1 LWGVNL
7 TWRLIRLERAF
18 ERVLRVYRCVRLE
31 QRFHDLS
38 HDMEHELIIEKF
50 SSKAQDAIERACR
63 LAVKKEHRWVTPWH
77 LVYGL
82 MEQEGSPAKRYMEQ
96 AGCKIEVLGAKLD
109 GQLLTQP
116 KAHVDS
122 QQTPINRDL
131 EKVFICAQEASTAL
145 GEKYIGINHVLLGML
160 ESQDLATLFTE
171 SGVDRDQFVSLL
183 KVVPKGKFKTSE
195 SAPGEFEYLAK
206 YTKDLTEKARN
217 GELDP
222 VIGRDEEIRQ
232 AIQILCR
239 RLKNNPIVIGEPG
252 VGKTAIVEG
261 LAQRIVEGQV
271 PEDLKNCS
279 LLALDLGQLI
289 AGAKYRGEFE
299 ERFKRVIEEI
309 TGAGNIITF
318 IDEIHTLVGAG
329 SSEGA
334 MDASNLIKP
343 ALSRGELRCIGATT
357 VEEYRKHIEKDAAL
371 MRRFQTVLVEE
382 PSFEDTLSILRGIK
396 EKYEVHHGVR
406 IADSALSAATRLSSR
421 YITDR
426 FLPDKAIDLIDQ
438 TAATTRI
445 ALSSKPEEIDRIDR
459 QIVQGEIEL
468 HSLKGEVDKRAEDRI
483 NVLSAEL
490 AELKE
495 RSAILTEKW
504 EREKIARTEVQEA
517 KKRLDEA
524 KREMEQK
531 VREEDFSRVAELQ
544 YKIIPAAEK
553 VLADFADVD
562 VAEGGGA
569 HQAVTEDGVAETVSR
584 WTGIPVSKMMGSE
597 KEKLLGLE
605 DHLRKRVVGQD
616 EALSAVSKAVRRARA
631 GVQDPNRPIASF
643 LILGP
648 TGVGKTE
655 LAKTLAQFMFDDDR
669 SLVRID
675 MSEFMEKHSVARLTG
690 APPGYVGYEEGG
702 VLTNKV
708 RRKPYSVILLDEV
721 EKAHQD
727 VFNLFLQVLDDGR
740 LTDGQG
746 NTVNFTNTIILMTS
760 NLGAERIEPVETDE
774 EKQQMNQAIMD
785 AVRGHFRPEF
795 LNRLDD
801 ILIFNQLTAAAMI
814 PIVEIQL
821 KRLQSLVA
829 DRDIRIE
836 VSEEAKV
843 LLAEAG
849 FNPVY
854 GARPLK
860 RVIQTRVQDPLA
872 EDLLAGKI
880 GEGRTVVITVQDGVL
895 DIRDADEAPRQI
907 ETMQEGDTE
916 PEQEPQAEP
925 DGPLS

>member
-1 LWGVNL
+1 
-7 TWRLIRLERAF
+7 
-18 ERVLRVYRCVRLE
+18 
-31 QRFHDLS
+31 
-38 HDMEHELIIEKF
+38 MIIEKF

-82 MEQEGSPAKRYMEQ
+82 MEQEGSPAQRYLEQ
-96 AGCKIEVLGAKLD
+96 AGGGMEVLGAKLNS
-109 GQLLTQP
+109 QLLTQP

-131 EKVFICAQEASTAL
+131 EKVFICAQEASTSL

-160 ESQDLATLFTE
+160 ESQELLSLFTE
-171 SGVDRDQFVSLL
+171 SGVDKDKFVSVL
-183 KVVPKGKFKTSE
+183 KEVPKGKFKAE
-195 SAPGEFEYLAK
+195 SAAGEFEYLAK

-222 VIGRDEEIRQ
+222 VIGRDDEIRQ

-261 LAQRIVEGQV
+261 LAQRIIQGQV
-271 PEDLKNCS
+271 PEDLKYCS
-279 LLALDLGQLI
+279 VLALDLGQLI

-299 ERFKRVIEEI
+299 ERFKRVLEEI
-309 TGAGNIITF
+309 TSAGNIITF

-343 ALSRGELRCIGATT
+343 ALSRGEIRCIGATT

-382 PSFEDTLSILRGIK
+382 PSMEDTLSILRGIK

-406 IADSALSAATRLSSR
+406 ISDAALVAAAKLSSR
-421 YITDR
+421 YISDR

-445 ALSSKPEEIDRIDR
+445 ALSSKPEEIDKIDR

-468 HSLKGEVDKRAEDRI
+468 RALKDETDKQAEERVR
-483 NVLSAEL
+483 VLAAEL
-490 AELKE
+490 AELKA
-495 RSAILTEKW
+495 RSAELTGKW
-504 EREKIARTEVQEA
+504 EREKSAHAEVQEA

-553 VLADFADVD
+553 VLADFGDLEVSED
-562 VAEGGGA
+562 GVA
-569 HQAVTEDGVAETVSR
+569 HQIVDETGVAETVSR
-584 WTGIPVSKMMGSE
+584 WTGIPVAKMMGSE
-597 KEKLLGLE
+597 REKLLGLE
-605 DHLRKRVVGQD
+605 KELRKRVVGQE
-616 EALSAVSKAVRRARA
+616 EALMTVAKAVRRARV

-643 LILGP
+643 LMLGP

-669 SLVRID
+669 NLVRID

-746 NTVNFTNTIILMTS
+746 NTVNFANTIILMTS
-760 NLGAERIEPVETDE
+760 NLGAEKIEPVETE
-774 EKQQMNQAIMD
+774 EERQQMNRAIMD
-785 AVRGHFRPEF
+785 AVRAHFRPEF

-801 ILIFNQLTAAAMI
+801 ILIFNQLTLDAMV
-814 PIVEIQL
+814 PIVDIQL

-829 DRDIRIE
+829 DRDIVLD
-836 VSEEAKV
+836 VSEEARV
-843 LLAEAG
+843 FLAEAG
-849 FNPVY
+849 FNPLY

-860 RVIQTRVQDPLA
+860 RVIQSRVQDPMA
-872 EDLLAGKI
+872 EGLLAGRI
-880 GEGRTVVITVQDGVL
+880 QEGRTVAITARGGVL
-895 DIRDADEAPRQI
+895 AIRDAEEDAALQEAEAAQAEAEAQAAPASDE
-907 ETMQEGDTE
+907 GGE
-916 PEQEPQAEP
+916 PETAVTEESA
-925 DGPLS
+925 S

>member
-1 LWGVNL
+1 
-7 TWRLIRLERAF
+7 
-18 ERVLRVYRCVRLE
+18 
-31 QRFHDLS
+31 
-38 HDMEHELIIEKF
+38 MIIERF
-50 SSKAQDAIERACR
+50 NSKAQDAIERACR

-82 MEQEGSPAKRYMEQ
+82 MEQEGSPAQRYLEQ
-96 AGCKIEVLGAKLD
+96 GGGSMEVLGAKLN
-109 GQLLTQP
+109 GHLLTQP
-116 KAHVDS
+116 KAHLDS

-131 EKVFICAQEASTAL
+131 EKVFICAQEASTSL
-145 GEKYIGINHVLLGML
+145 GEKYIGINHLFLGML
-160 ESQDLATLFTE
+160 ESQDLLTLFSE
-171 SGVDRDQFVSLL
+171 SGIEKDHFVSLL
-183 KVVPKGKFKTSE
+183 KEAPKGKFRPGE

-222 VIGRDEEIRQ
+222 VIGRDDEIRQ
-232 AIQILCR
+232 AIQILSR

-261 LAQRIVEGQV
+261 LAQRIIQGQV
-271 PEDLKNCS
+271 PEDLKYCS
-279 LLALDLGQLI
+279 VLALDLGQLI

-299 ERFKRVIEEI
+299 ERFKRVLEEI
-309 TGAGNIITF
+309 TSAGNVITF

-357 VEEYRKHIEKDAAL
+357 IEEYRKHIEKDAAL

-382 PSFEDTLSILRGIK
+382 PSIEDTLSILRGVK

-406 IADSALSAATRLSSR
+406 IAASALTAATKLSSR

-438 TAATTRI
+438 TAATVRI
-445 ALSSKPEEIDRIDR
+445 ALSSKPDEIDRVDR
-459 QIVQGEIEL
+459 QIVQREIEL
-468 HSLKGEVDKRAEDRI
+468 RALKDETDLQSVERVS
-483 NVLSAEL
+483 VLSSEL
-490 AELKE
+490 AELTE
-495 RSAILTEKW
+495 RSKGLTEKW
-504 EREKIARTEVQEA
+504 EKEKKAHTEVQEA
-517 KKRLDEA
+517 KKKLEEA
-524 KREMEQK
+524 KRELEQK

-544 YKIIPAAEK
+544 YKVIPSAEK
-553 VLADFADVD
+553 ILADFGELDNTGDGA
-562 VAEGGGA
+562 A
-569 HQAVTEDGVAETVSR
+569 HQAVNEQGIAETVSR
-584 WTGIPVSKMMGSE
+584 WTGIPISKMLGSE
-597 KEKLLGLE
+597 KEKLLALE
-605 DHLRKRVVGQD
+605 AELRKRVVGQD
-616 EALSAVSKAVRRARA
+616 EALSTIAKAVRRARA

-643 LILGP
+643 LMLGP

-655 LAKTLAQFMFDDDR
+655 LAKTLAQFMFDDER
-669 SLVRID
+669 CLIRID

-708 RRKPYSVILLDEV
+708 KRKPYSVVLLDEV
-721 EKAHQD
+721 EKAHPD

-760 NLGAERIEPVETDE
+760 NLGADRIEPVETDE
-774 EKQQMNQAIMD
+774 QRQQMNQMIME
-785 AVRGHFRPEF
+785 AVRTHFRPEF

-801 ILIFNQLTAAAMI
+801 ILIFNQLTAEAMI

-821 KRLQSLVA
+821 KRLQNLVA
-829 DRDIRIE
+829 DRDIQLDI
-836 VSEEAKV
+836 SEEAKI

-849 FNPVY
+849 FNPLY

-872 EDLLAGKI
+872 EDLIAGRI
-880 GEGRTVVITVQDGVL
+880 MDGRTVTITVQDGAL
-895 DIRDADEAPRQI
+895 LIRDADETPG
-907 ETMQEGDTE
+907 ETETLQEASPATDQD
-916 PEQEPQAEP
+916 QEAEP
-925 DGPLS
+925 DGSIGQVATP

>member
-1 LWGVNL
+1 
-7 TWRLIRLERAF
+7 
-18 ERVLRVYRCVRLE
+18 
-31 QRFHDLS
+31 
-38 HDMEHELIIEKF
+38 LIIEKF

-63 LAVKKEHRWVTPWH
+63 LAVRKEHRWVTPWH
-77 LVYGL
+77 LVHGL
-82 MEQEGSPAKRYMEQ
+82 MEQEGSPARRYLEQ
-96 AGCKIEVLGAKLD
+96 AGGSMEVLGTKLD

-116 KAHVDS
+116 KAHLDS

-131 EKVFICAQEASTAL
+131 EKVFICAQEASTSL

-160 ESQDLATLFTE
+160 ESQDLLTLFTDC
-171 SGVDRDQFVSLL
+171 GVDKDRFVTLL
-183 KVVPKGKFKTSE
+183 KEVPKGKFKTE

-206 YTKDLTEKARN
+206 YTRDLTEKARN

-222 VIGRDEEIRQ
+222 VIGRDDEIRQ
-232 AIQILCR
+232 AIQILSR
-239 RLKNNPIVIGEPG
+239 RLKNNPVVIGEPG

-261 LAQRIVEGQV
+261 LAQRIVQGQV
-271 PEDLKNCS
+271 PEDLKYCS
-279 LLALDLGQLI
+279 VLALDLGQLI

-299 ERFKRVIEEI
+299 ERFKRVLEEI
-309 TGAGNIITF
+309 TSAGNIITF

-343 ALSRGELRCIGATT
+343 ALSRGEIRCIGATT

-382 PSFEDTLSILRGIK
+382 PSIRNTLSILRGIK
-396 EKYEVHHGVR
+396 EKYETHHGVR
-406 IADSALSAATRLSSR
+406 IADSALSAAATLSSR

-438 TAATTRI
+438 SAATARI
-445 ALSSKPEEIDRIDR
+445 ALSSKPEAIDGIDR
-459 QIVQGEIEL
+459 QIVQREIEL
-468 HSLKGEVDKRAEDRI
+468 RAIKDETGKQAEERAKALMDELTDLKARSE
-483 NVLSAEL
+483 EL
-490 AELKE
+490 T
-495 RSAILTEKW
+495 RKW
-504 EREKIARTEVQEA
+504 ELEKKAHTEIKEA
-517 KKRLDEA
+517 KKKLEEA

-553 VLADFADVD
+553 VLADFGDLETSEEGVHQVVD
-562 VAEGGGA
+562 E
-569 HQAVTEDGVAETVSR
+569 TDIAETVSR
-584 WTGIPVSKMMGSE
+584 WTGIPVAKMMGSE
-597 KEKLLGLE
+597 REKLLGLE
-605 DHLRKRVVGQD
+605 EQLRKRVVGQD
-616 EALSAVSKAVRRARA
+616 EALATISKAVRRARA
-631 GVQDPNRPIASF
+631 GVQDPNRPIGSF
-643 LILGP
+643 LMLGP

-669 SLVRID
+669 NLVRID

-760 NLGAERIEPVETDE
+760 NLGAERIEPVETE
-774 EKQQMNQAIMD
+774 EERQEMNHAIMD
-785 AVRGHFRPEF
+785 AVRAHFRPEF

-801 ILIFNQLTAAAMI
+801 ILIFNQLTAEAMI

-821 KRLQSLVA
+821 NRLRSLVA
-829 DRDIRIE
+829 DRDITLD
-836 VSEEAKV
+836 VSDDAKI

-860 RVIQTRVQDPLA
+860 RVIQTKVQDPLA
-872 EDLLAGKI
+872 EDIIAGRI
-880 GEGRTVVITVQDGVL
+880 EDGRTVAITVRDGVL
-895 DIRDADEAPRQI
+895 DIRDAEDEASGQTAVV
-907 ETMQEGDTE
+907 EESGTD
-916 PEQEPQAEP
+916 AEVSSP
-925 DGPLS
+925 SDREATAGNQDVISEESPS

>member
-1 LWGVNL
+1 
-7 TWRLIRLERAF
+7 
-18 ERVLRVYRCVRLE
+18 
-31 QRFHDLS
+31 
-38 HDMEHELIIEKF
+38 MIIERF
-50 SSKAQDAIERACR
+50 NSKAQDAIERACR

-82 MEQEGSPAKRYMEQ
+82 MEQEGGPAQRYLEQ
-96 AGCKIEVLGAKLD
+96 SGGNIEVLGAKLN
-109 GQLLTQP
+109 GRLLTQP
-116 KAHVDS
+116 KAHLDS

-131 EKVFICAQEASTAL
+131 EKVFICAQDASTGM
-145 GEKYIGINHVLLGML
+145 GEKYIGINHLLLGML
-160 ESQDLATLFTE
+160 ESEELVALLSE
-171 SGVDRDQFVSLL
+171 SGIEKERFAAIL
-183 KVVPKGKFKTSE
+183 KEAPKGKFK
-195 SAPGEFEYLAK
+195 SAENDPGEFEYLAK
-206 YTKDLTEKARN
+206 YTRDLTEKARN

-222 VIGRDEEIRQ
+222 VIGRDDEIRQ
-232 AIQILCR
+232 AIQILSR

-261 LAQRIVEGQV
+261 LAERIIKGQV
-271 PEDLKNCS
+271 PEDLKYCS
-279 LLALDLGQLI
+279 VLALDLGQLI

-299 ERFKRVIEEI
+299 ERFKRVLEEI
-309 TGAGNIITF
+309 TNAGNIITF

-343 ALSRGELRCIGATT
+343 ALSRGEIRCIGATT

-371 MRRFQTVLVEE
+371 MRRFQTVQVEE
-382 PSFEDTLSILRGIK
+382 PSIEDTLSILRGIK

-406 IADSALSAATRLSSR
+406 IGDSALVAAAKLSSR

-438 TAATTRI
+438 TAATARI

-459 QIVQGEIEL
+459 QIVQREIEL
-468 HSLKGEVDKRAEDRI
+468 RALKDETDTQSLERVD
-483 NVLSAEL
+483 VLSREL
-490 AELKE
+490 AELTE
-495 RSAILTEKW
+495 SSRLLTEKW
-504 EREKIARTEVQEA
+504 EKEKRAHMEVQEA
-517 KKRLDEA
+517 KKRLEEA
-524 KREMEQK
+524 RREMEQK

-544 YKIIPAAEK
+544 YKIIPGAEK
-553 VLADFADVD
+553 VLADFGDLEECLD
-562 VAEGGGA
+562 GA
-569 HQAVTEDGVAETVSR
+569 AHRVVTDQGIAETVSR

-597 KEKLLGLE
+597 KEKLLALE
-605 DHLRKRVVGQD
+605 AELRKRVVGQD
-616 EALSAVSKAVRRARA
+616 EALTTIAKAVRRARA

-643 LILGP
+643 LMLGP

-655 LAKTLAQFMFDDDR
+655 LAKTLAQFMFDDER
-669 SLVRID
+669 CLIRID

-708 RRKPYSVILLDEV
+708 KRKPYSVVLLDEV

-746 NTVNFTNTIILMTS
+746 NTVNFANTIILLTS

-774 EKQQMNQAIMD
+774 ERQQMNQMIMD
-785 AVRGHFRPEF
+785 AVRSHFRPEF

-801 ILIFNQLTAAAMI
+801 ILIFNQLTAQAMI
-814 PIVEIQL
+814 PIVEIQFR
-821 KRLQSLVA
+821 RLQKLVA
-829 DRDIRIE
+829 DRDIKLDI
-836 VSEEAKV
+836 SEEAKV

-849 FNPVY
+849 FNPLY

-860 RVIQTRVQDPLA
+860 RVIQARVQDPLA
-872 EDLLAGKI
+872 EDLIAGRI
-880 GEGRTVVITVQDGVL
+880 QEGRAVSITVEDGSIA
-895 DIRDADEAPRQI
+895 IRDADEIVRDWDDAQ
-907 ETMQEGDTE
+907 QESPAEEQEQGAE
-916 PEQEPQAEP
+916 PESSAGQAATP
-925 DGPLS
+925 